1 VAWAVLMLG
10 PMSIRFAL
18 PLLLVACDAP
28 PAEPLSTCRTGSGVI
43 ATNGSNMNGTSLR
56 RGGWDAN
63 GVDWQ
68 GTEWQGVELQGIS
81 MQGIWSNGIWE
92 NGVWGNGMQ
101 FQGISQNGMQF
112 QGVGHQGSNLN
123 GIIANG
129 TIIGGLTTS
138 GEKVE
143 LVVIASEQ
151 RDGLTFYALAT
162 KDGANICGEGVMG
175 LFVPGIWDSTG
186 QRHETLGEGPTF
198 IDTTFSCTTGVIAK
212 CVVWGYDPGETGAEL
227 HQTCTRMAR
236 ADYCGDG
243 VPHTVNGT
251 LIDLYDIEGI
261 QVPVPDGD
269 LPFEAGWGPNGAIC
283 VHKPR
288 YRVIGA
294 DGRQDLPSCWSDKPQ
309 CGGFEEAIA
318 HGALIGNSSGHMS
331 RYSCEE

>member
-10 PMSIRFAL
+10 PMSIRWVL
-18 PLLLVACDAP
+18 PLFVLACDAP
-28 PAEPLSTCRTGSGVI
+28 AAEPISTCKTGRAQITS
-43 ATNGSNMNGTSLR
+43 NGSNMNGTSAR

-63 GVDWQ
+63 GNIFQ
-68 GTEWQGVELQGIS
+68 GTEIQGVQLQGIW
-81 MQGIWSNGIWE
+81 QNGLWENGIWE
-92 NGVWGNGMQ
+92 NGKETNGREKQGNTY
-101 FQGISQNGMQF
+101 
-112 QGVGHQGSNLN
+112 QGSNLNGTNLN

-129 TIIGGLTTS
+129 TVIGGLTTS
-138 GEKVE
+138 GEQVE
-143 LVVIASEQ
+143 LIVIASEE

-212 CVVWGYDPGETGAEL
+212 CVVWGYDPGKTGAAL

-261 QVPVPDGD
+261 QVPVPDGGM
-269 LPFEAGWGPNGAIC
+269 PFEAGWGPDGAIC

-288 YRVIGA
+288 YRVIGT
-294 DGRQDLPSCWSDKPQ
+294 DGRQDLPSCWNDKPQ
-309 CGGFEEAIA
+309 CGAFEEAIA
-318 HGALIGNSSGHMS
+318 QGALIGNSSGHMS
-331 RYSCEE
+331 RYLCEE